1 MQNIMNID
9 NNDKAAS
16 YGEPWRQ
23 DYLRGRNG
31 FIINAKDDAVT
42 GMNGWQRDEDF
53 FRAIQCVNACAG
65 IADPEKAIQA
75 AREALRQA
83 LSTTPSPCRCLR
95 FSEPPH
101 VCNIC
106 AALAQLNND

>member
-1 MQNIMNID
+1 MSNTI
-9 NNDKAAS
+9 S

-53 FRAIQCVNACAG
+53 FRAIQCVNVCAG
-65 IADPEKAIQA
+65 IAEPAAALKSAQETLAGIANAKPNEWDDPSDFEAWAKSR
-75 AREALRQA
+75 AR
-83 LSTTPSPCRCLR
+83 
-95 FSEPPH
+95 F
-101 VCNIC
+101 
-106 AALAQLNND
+106 ALAQLNPAKS